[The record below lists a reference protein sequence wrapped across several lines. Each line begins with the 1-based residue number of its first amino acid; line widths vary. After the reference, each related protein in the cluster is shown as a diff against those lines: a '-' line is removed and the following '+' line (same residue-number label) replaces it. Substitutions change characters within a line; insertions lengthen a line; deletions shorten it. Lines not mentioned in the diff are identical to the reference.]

1 MLCYKHFN
9 DREEWLKGRETFK
22 GIGASEAA
30 AVVGISPWITATE
43 LWQLKTGMKQ
53 EKRNDL
59 DDNEYIR
66 YGTEAEEHI
75 RMLFMLK
82 HEEYK
87 LNYRPYD
94 FLYQK
99 ERPWLRCTLDGE
111 LEAENGEKG
120 ILEVKTHFVRS
131 KNDLNAWN
139 GMVPDH
145 YYCQVC
151 HQLLATGFS
160 FAYLTAELIFQSGES
175 NLRTYYF
182 TRHDASDDMRWL
194 LEQEEAFWKS
204 VKDGNS
210 PSVNLVI

>member
-1 MLCYKHFN
+1 MLCYKHFKN
-9 DREEWLKGRETFK
+9 REDWLKGRDK
-22 GIGASEAA
+22 YPGIGASEAA
-30 AVVGISPWITATE
+30 AVVGISSWMTITE
-43 LWQLKTGMKQ
+43 LWQLKMGIKQ
-53 EKRNDL
+53 PKNL
-59 DDNEYIR
+59 DDNEYVK
-66 YGTEAEEHI
+66 YGTAAEEHI

-87 LNYRPYD
+87 LIYRPYD

-120 ILEVKTHFVRS
+120 IIEVKTHFVRS
-131 KNDLNAWN
+131 GNDLNAWN
-139 GMVPDH
+139 NVVPDH
-145 YYCQVC
+145 YYVQLL
-151 HQLLATGFS
+151 HQFLATGFS

-182 TRHDASDDMRWL
+182 TRHDSADDMRWL
-194 LEQEEAFWKS
+194 LEQEESFWQS
-204 VKDGNS
+204 VKDGKS

>member
-1 MLCYKHFN
+1 MLCYKHFKN
-9 DREEWLKGRETFK
+9 REDWLKGRDK
-22 GIGASEAA
+22 YPGIGASEAA
-30 AVVGISPWITATE
+30 AVVGISSWMTTTE
-43 LWQLKTGMKQ
+43 LWQLKMGIKQ
-53 EKRNDL
+53 PKNL
-59 DDNEYIR
+59 DDNEYVK
-66 YGTEAEEHI
+66 YGTAAEEHI

-87 LNYRPYD
+87 LIYRPYD

-131 KNDLNAWN
+131 GNDLNAWKDA
-139 GMVPDH
+139 VPDN

-175 NLRTYYF
+175 SLRTYYF
-182 TRHDASDDMRWL
+182 TRHDSADDMRWL
-194 LEQEEAFWKS
+194 LEQEEEFWHN
-204 VKDGNS
+204 VQTGTS
-210 PSVNLVI
+210 PSVNLIL